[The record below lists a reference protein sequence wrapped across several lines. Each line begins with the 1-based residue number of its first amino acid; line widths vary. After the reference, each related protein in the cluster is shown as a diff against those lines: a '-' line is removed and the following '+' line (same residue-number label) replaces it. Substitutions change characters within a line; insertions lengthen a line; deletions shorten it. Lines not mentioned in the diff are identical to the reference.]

1 MLFKPGEI
9 QPRWKY
15 FHKDHPWRVIPAIGS
30 SENIQELNWLQRIW
44 LKIQYQPILKHE
56 IMHHSF
62 NWSTWTG
69 LDLVWVLFYPKSL
82 YTKVI
87 VWTFAWTIL
96 SCQDLICYVLILT
109 WLHHYKCIEIE
120 ILWSYQTNKKCTRVP
135 SRWYTIQSTNQIQ
148 MPCRSSC
155 FDYYLVQ
162 TFWNTYLVVL
172 IIFQ

>member
-56 IMHHSF
+56 IIHHSF

-69 LDLVWVLFYPKSL
+69 LDLVWVLFYPKIVIYQSNRLNFCMNDFKLSGFDMLRFNFDVVTSL
-82 YTKVI
+82 QVYWNRNLVI
-87 VWTFAWTIL
+87 ISDEQEV
-96 SCQDLICYVLILT
+96 
-109 WLHHYKCIEIE
+109 HE
-120 ILWSYQTNKKCTRVP
+120 
-135 SRWYTIQSTNQIQ
+135 
-148 MPCRSSC
+148 SS
-155 FDYYLVQ
+155 F
-162 TFWNTYLVVL
+162 
-172 IIFQ
+172 